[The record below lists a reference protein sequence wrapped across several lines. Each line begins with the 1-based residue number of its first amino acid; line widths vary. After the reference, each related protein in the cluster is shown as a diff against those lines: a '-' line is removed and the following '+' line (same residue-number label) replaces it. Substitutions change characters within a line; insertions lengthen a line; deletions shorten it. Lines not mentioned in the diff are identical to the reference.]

1 MLWVRIVNNGPSRVP
16 AQSPPAAKMINY
28 LCLKMTTDETADK
41 DGWMAVC
48 WLLYIILLQG
58 KLVKYLKFSIKYN
71 SQIKYYT

>member
-28 LCLKMTTDETADK
+28 HCLKMTTDETADK
-41 DGWMAVC
+41 DGWMAVI
-48 WLLYIILLQG
+48 YYPLQG
-58 KLVKYLKFSIKYN
+58 KLVKYLRFSIKCN